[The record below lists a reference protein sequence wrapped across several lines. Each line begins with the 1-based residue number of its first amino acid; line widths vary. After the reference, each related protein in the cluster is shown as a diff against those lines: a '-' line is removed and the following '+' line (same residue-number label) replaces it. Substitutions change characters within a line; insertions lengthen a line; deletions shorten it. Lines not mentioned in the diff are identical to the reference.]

1 MGGDHPWAPTAVS
14 CLPLY
19 LHETE
24 APVHDWRS
32 LLPWAGQ
39 RPQVA
44 PKDCEEVPIAGLV
57 VWGLP
62 RALFGQIFPTPT
74 ELRAWLTRGRGMG
87 FWGFLEPSF
96 FMAL

>member
-1 MGGDHPWAPTAVS
+1 MRLHRGCPALPGESLQRCRGGGASLRSSWAPTAVS

-32 LLPWAGQ
+32 LLPWTGQ
-39 RPQVA
+39 GPQVA
-44 PKDCEEVPIAGLV
+44 PKDCEEAPVVGLV

-62 RALFGQIFPTPT
+62 SAHFGQIFPTPT
-74 ELRAWLTRGRGMG
+74 KLRA
-87 FWGFLEPSF
+87 
-96 FMAL
+96 